1 VADKAVSGAWA
12 LLENRAL
19 GSRVGV
25 TQVLGVLMLHR
36 FVAPVVGLLLGLQPV
51 YAQTAPTDP
60 AQADVAQTQA
70 AELYT
75 VLRLPEILQVMRE
88 EGISYG
94 AKIGADLF
102 PVAIDPDWSAQ
113 VELIY
118 DTAAMRAQSE
128 TAFAKE
134 LEGTDIPAMLAFF
147 GSEPGRSFSSLEVSA
162 RRAQLD
168 EAVEAASREAAA
180 VAMADNSPR
189 YQLIMRFVEAN
200 DLIETNVV
208 GALNSNYAFY
218 QGLMEGGAAEPG
230 LTDDEILAN
239 VWDQEPE
246 IRRTTTEW
254 VMSFL
259 LMAYEPLSDAD
270 LEAYIAFSE
279 TPAGADL
286 NRAVFDAFDQMFID
300 ISRALGRASAKY
312 MIGATL

>member
-1 VADKAVSGAWA
+1 
-12 LLENRAL
+12 
-19 GSRVGV
+19 
-25 TQVLGVLMLHR
+25 MLHR
-36 FVAPVVGLLLGLQPV
+36 LITPFVAVMISLQPV
-51 YAQTAPTDP
+51 FAQTAPADP
-60 AQADVAQTQA
+60 GLTELSQTQVQDLYA
-70 AELYT
+70 ALQ
-75 VLRLPEILQVMRE
+75 LPEILEVMRQ

-94 AKIGADLF
+94 AKIGEDLF

-118 DTAAMRAQSE
+118 DISRMRAQSE
-128 TAFAKE
+128 AAFTAE
-134 LEGTDIPAMLAFF
+134 LAGADVPAMLAFF
-147 GSEPGRSFSSLEVSA
+147 TTEPGQSFSMLEVSA

-168 EAVEAASREAAA
+168 EAVEAASKDTAAM
-180 VAMADNSPR
+180 AMADNTPR
-189 YQLIMRFVEAN
+189 YQLIRRFAEAN

-218 QGLMEGGAAEPG
+218 QGLMQGGAAEPG
-230 LTDDEILAN
+230 LTDDEVLAS

-259 LMAYEPLSDAD
+259 LMAYQPLSDAD

-286 NRAVFDAFDQMFID
+286 NRAVFNAFDQMFID
-300 ISRALGRASAKY
+300 ISRELGIASAKY
-312 MIGATL
+312 MVGDTL

>member
-1 VADKAVSGAWA
+1 
-12 LLENRAL
+12 
-19 GSRVGV
+19 
-25 TQVLGVLMLHR
+25 MLHR
-36 FVAPVVGLLLGLQPV
+36 LITPFVAVMISLQPV
-51 YAQTAPTDP
+51 FAQTAPADP
-60 AQADVAQTQA
+60 GLTELSQTQVQDLYA
-70 AELYT
+70 ALQ
-75 VLRLPEILQVMRE
+75 LPEILEVMRQ

-94 AKIGADLF
+94 AKIGEDLF

-118 DTAAMRAQSE
+118 DISRMRAQSE
-128 TAFAKE
+128 AAFTAE
-134 LEGTDIPAMLAFF
+134 LAGADVPAMLAFF
-147 GSEPGRSFSSLEVSA
+147 TTEPGQSFSMLEVSA

-168 EAVEAASREAAA
+168 EAVEAASKDTAAM
-180 VAMADNSPR
+180 AMADNTPR
-189 YQLIMRFVEAN
+189 YQLIRRFAEAN

-218 QGLMEGGAAEPG
+218 QGLMQGGAAQPG
-230 LTDDEILAN
+230 LTDDEVLAS

-259 LMAYEPLSDAD
+259 LMAYQPLSDAD

-286 NRAVFDAFDQMFID
+286 NRAVFNAFDQMFID
-300 ISRALGRASAKY
+300 ISRELGIASAKY
-312 MIGATL
+312 MVGDTL

>member
-1 VADKAVSGAWA
+1 
-12 LLENRAL
+12 
-19 GSRVGV
+19 
-25 TQVLGVLMLHR
+25 MLHR
-36 FVAPVVGLLLGLQPV
+36 LITPFVAVMISLQPV
-51 YAQTAPTDP
+51 FAQTAPADP
-60 AQADVAQTQA
+60 GLTELSQTQVQDLYA
-70 AELYT
+70 ALQ
-75 VLRLPEILQVMRE
+75 LPEILEVMRQ

-94 AKIGADLF
+94 AKIGEDLF

-118 DTAAMRAQSE
+118 DISRMRAQSE
-128 TAFAKE
+128 AAFTAE
-134 LEGTDIPAMLAFF
+134 LAGADVPAMLAFF
-147 GSEPGRSFSSLEVSA
+147 TTEPGQSFSMLEVSA

-168 EAVEAASREAAA
+168 EAVEATSKDTAAM
-180 VAMADNSPR
+180 AMADNTPR
-189 YQLIMRFVEAN
+189 YQLIRRFAEAN

-218 QGLMEGGAAEPG
+218 QGLMQGGAAQPG
-230 LTDDEILAN
+230 LTDDEVLAS

-259 LMAYEPLSDAD
+259 LMAYQPLSDAD

-286 NRAVFDAFDQMFID
+286 NRAVFNAFDQMFID
-300 ISRALGRASAKY
+300 ISRELGIASAKY
-312 MIGATL
+312 MVGDTL

>member
-1 VADKAVSGAWA
+1 
-12 LLENRAL
+12 
-19 GSRVGV
+19 
-25 TQVLGVLMLHR
+25 MLHR
-36 FVAPVVGLLLGLQPV
+36 LITPFVAVMISLQPV
-51 YAQTAPTDP
+51 FAQTAPADP
-60 AQADVAQTQA
+60 GLTELSQTQVQDLYA
-70 AELYT
+70 ALQ
-75 VLRLPEILQVMRE
+75 LPEILEVMRQ

-94 AKIGADLF
+94 AKIGEDLF

-118 DTAAMRAQSE
+118 DISRMRAQSE
-128 TAFAKE
+128 AAFTAE
-134 LEGTDIPAMLAFF
+134 LAGADVPAMLAFF
-147 GSEPGRSFSSLEVSA
+147 TTEPGQSFSMLEVSA

-168 EAVEAASREAAA
+168 EAVEAASKDTAAM
-180 VAMADNSPR
+180 AMADNTPR
-189 YQLIMRFVEAN
+189 YQLIRRFAEAN

-218 QGLMEGGAAEPG
+218 QGLMQGGAAEPG
-230 LTDDEILAN
+230 LTDDEVLAS

-259 LMAYEPLSDAD
+259 FMAYQPLSDAD

-286 NRAVFDAFDQMFID
+286 NRAVFNAFDQMFID
-300 ISRALGRASAKY
+300 ISRELGIASAKY
-312 MIGATL
+312 MVGDTL

>member
-1 VADKAVSGAWA
+1 
-12 LLENRAL
+12 
-19 GSRVGV
+19 
-25 TQVLGVLMLHR
+25 MLYR
-36 FVAPVVGLLLGLQPV
+36 LVAPVFALLIGLQPV
-51 YAQTAPTDP
+51 YAQTVPADP
-60 AQADVAQTQA
+60 AQVETAQTDAQA
-70 AELYT
+70 LYAL
-75 VLRLPEILQVMRE
+75 LRLPEILDVMRE

-94 AKIGADLF
+94 AKIGDDLF
-102 PVAIDPDWSAQ
+102 PVAVDPDWSAQ

-118 DTAAMRAQSE
+118 DIARMRAQSE
-128 TAFAKE
+128 AAFAAE
-134 LEGTDIPAMLAFF
+134 LEGADIPAMLAFF
-147 GSEPGRSFSSLEVSA
+147 STKPGQSFSALEVSA

-168 EAVEAASREAAA
+168 QEVEAGAKEAAA
-180 VAMADNSPR
+180 LAMADNSPR
-189 YQLIMRFVEAN
+189 YQLIRRFAEVN

-218 QGLMEGGAAEPG
+218 QGLIQGGAAQPG

-259 LMAYEPLSDAD
+259 LMAYQPLSDAD

-286 NRAVFDAFDQMFID
+286 NRAVFNAFDQMFIE
-300 ISRALGRASAKY
+300 ISHSLGEASAQY
-312 MIGATL
+312 MVGDTL